1 MKRKYICDAI
11 IEIPKNLDK
20 NKVSEI
26 ITVLYDKAKYYLT
39 KLREHFNKK
48 EDYLD
53 DKIQLLAE
61 YMSFDF
67 VLQKYDIERNVLEKA
82 MCEYDL
88 TIIEK

>member
-1 MKRKYICDAI
+1 LKRKYICEEK
-11 IEIPKNLDK
+11 IELPKNLDK
-20 NKVSEI
+20 NKVCEI
-26 ITVLYDKAKYYLT
+26 VTVLYDKAKYYLT

-67 VLQKYDIERNVLEKA
+67 VYQKYDIERNMLEKA
-82 MCEYDL
+82 MCEFDL